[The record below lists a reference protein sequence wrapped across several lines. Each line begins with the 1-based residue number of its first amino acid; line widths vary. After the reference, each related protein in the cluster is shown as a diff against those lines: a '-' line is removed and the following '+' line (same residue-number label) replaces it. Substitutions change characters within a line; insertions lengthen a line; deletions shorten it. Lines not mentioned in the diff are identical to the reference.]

1 MVFPWKITIQILSIS
16 GSGLWETERRRF
28 VVGRGRGCGPAVRV
42 DAVRKGNEFTGEK
55 MEWNRFWTKKMGI
68 SPPKI
73 WKKWEKI
80 CFCFKP
86 KLFSSCFCQPLAD
99 DVPSCVAKIQILAK
113 YTLQDGLTTKWRP
126 HDTPCNCLING
137 GLTWFTLWLCQNSY
151 WKLPFIVSFPIKNGD
166 FP

>member
-1 MVFPWKITIQILSIS
+1 MAFRKWSADASWSAAAAAAVLR
-16 GSGLWETERRRF
+16 SGLMRSGKATSSPGKKWSGTDFE
-28 VVGRGRGCGPAVRV
+28 P
-42 DAVRKGNEFTGEK
+42 RKWGFHHQKYEK
-55 MEWNRFWTKKMGI
+55 SGKKM
-68 SPPKI
+68 
-73 WKKWEKI
+73 

-99 DVPSCVAKIQILAK
+99 DVPSCVAKSQILAK